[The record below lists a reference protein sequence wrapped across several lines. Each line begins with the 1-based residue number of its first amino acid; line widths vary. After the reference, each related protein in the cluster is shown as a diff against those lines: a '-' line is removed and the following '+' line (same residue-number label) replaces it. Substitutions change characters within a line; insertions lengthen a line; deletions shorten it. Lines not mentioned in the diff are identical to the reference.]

1 MFQIVS
7 LDFSSLHPS
16 PSFSILC
23 PSDLLSLQRQV
34 RLVYLQPAEISMGAV
49 PYCGGSF
56 DCYFL
61 ILYASFMHLVSM
73 WKQYGEVKLAVLG
86 LSFRRFLPFCGVAK
100 LVGVMRFIFKRHR
113 QQF

>member
-1 MFQIVS
+1 
-7 LDFSSLHPS
+7 
-16 PSFSILC
+16 
-23 PSDLLSLQRQV
+23 
-34 RLVYLQPAEISMGAV
+34 MGAV